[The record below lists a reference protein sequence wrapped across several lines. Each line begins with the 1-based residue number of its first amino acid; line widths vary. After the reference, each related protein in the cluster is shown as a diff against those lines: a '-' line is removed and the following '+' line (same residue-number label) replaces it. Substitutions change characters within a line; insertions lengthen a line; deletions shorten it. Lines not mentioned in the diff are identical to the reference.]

1 MSITNTRRN
10 RPGNT
15 PGRFRISP
23 RRLGLAGVLALPAL
37 VLAGAGLTH
46 PHLLTIDSAHE
57 WWTLHVWLLP
67 VFPLLAAALCV
78 LLRGDAGPIAWAARL
93 AGYAFAV
100 TYSALDAIDGIAAGL
115 VVDARHR
122 PDDVV
127 TGRLFEIGDRIGK
140 AGIWALLG
148 CALLT
153 IAARW
158 SRAGAWALVPAGVLF
173 TWGCLLFR
181 EHHIFAPRGVW
192 AMLAVAAGT
201 ALTALAP
208 NRVADQTRAGSE
220 TSNRHP

>member
-1 MSITNTRRN
+1 MSSTNPHRN
-10 RPGNT
+10 RPGSS

-23 RRLGLAGVLALPAL
+23 SRAGLAVLVALPGL
-37 VLAGAGLTH
+37 ILAAAGQTH
-46 PHLLTIDSAHE
+46 PHLLTVDSAHE

-67 VFPLLAAALCV
+67 VFPLLPAALCV
-78 LLRGDAGPIAWAARL
+78 LLRGDRRAVAWAARV

-100 TYSALDAIDGIAAGL
+100 GYSALDAIDGIAAGL
-115 VVDARHR
+115 VVDAKHE

-140 AGIWALLG
+140 AGIWALVA

-158 SRAGAWALVPAGVLF
+158 SRVGAWTLAPAAVVF

-181 EHHIFAPRGVW
+181 DHHIFAPRGVE
-192 AMLAVAAGT
+192 AMLALAAAT
-201 ALTALAP
+201 ALIALAP
-208 NRVADQTRAGSE
+208 AQTRAGSE
-220 TSNRHP
+220 TSNRQP